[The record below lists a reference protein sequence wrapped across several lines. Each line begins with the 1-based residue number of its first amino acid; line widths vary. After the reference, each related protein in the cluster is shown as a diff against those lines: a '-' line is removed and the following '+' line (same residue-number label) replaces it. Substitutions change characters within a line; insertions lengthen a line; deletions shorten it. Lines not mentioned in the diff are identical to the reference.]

1 MNESVANSQPED
13 SLKLMKLAQSEARRS
28 GHSYVGTEQ
37 LLLALIA
44 LKESLSGEALEG
56 VGCELEATREAVER
70 VTGKGAGAPGAA
82 SNEIPFTPAA
92 NKVLENAYTAACD
105 LGHEKI
111 QPEHILLGLLALTNG
126 VAIQVLED
134 MDVNQTELRDVLL
147 EMIKSRN

>member
-1 MNESVANSQPED
+1 MNEEIANSDPDD
-13 SLKLMKLAQSEARRS
+13 SMTLMRLAQNEARRS
-28 GHSYVGTEQ
+28 GHNYVGTEQ

-44 LKESLSGEALEG
+44 LRESLSGEALEG
-56 VGCELEATREAVER
+56 VGCELEATRAAVEKY
-70 VTGKGAGAPGAA
+70 TGKGAGTPGAV

-111 QPEHILLGLLALTNG
+111 QPEHILLGLLALPNG

-147 EMIKSRN
+147 EMIKNRN